1 MAVILDI
8 AGHRAYVATGGRA
21 HVEGRPW
28 ALFLHGAGFDHT
40 AWALQSRWLAFRGWN
55 VLCPDLPGHGRS
67 GGAPLTSIGAMADWA
82 LALLDAVKAES
93 AVLIGHSMGA
103 LIAVD
108 AASRSPGRVSR
119 LLLIGPAARM
129 PVHPDLL
136 SAAERNHHDAID
148 MMNLWGHGHDAG
160 IGGSRAPGV
169 WMVGAAER
177 ILERAAPGVLF
188 QDLTA
193 CNAYDG
199 QLAAAAVTAPALL
212 VCGER
217 DMMTPVRN
225 ARALAAALPRSD
237 VRVLAGAGH
246 MLLAERPNELVEA
259 MAEWIVSP
267 TPV

>member
-1 MAVILDI
+1 MAVTLTI
-8 AGHRAYVATGGRA
+8 AGQPVYAATGGRA
-21 HVEGRPW
+21 LVEGRPW
-28 ALFLHGAGFDHT
+28 AVFLHGAGFDHT

-55 VLCPDLPGHGRS
+55 VLSPDLPGHGRS
-67 GGAPLTSIGAMADWA
+67 GGTPLTRIGAMADWV
-82 LALLDAVKAES
+82 LALLTAVQAES

-103 LIAVD
+103 LIALD
-108 AASRSPGRVSR
+108 AASRAPTRIRR
-119 LLLIGPAARM
+119 LLLIGSAARM

-136 SAAERNHHDAID
+136 SAAERNDRVAID
-148 MMNLWGHGHDAG
+148 MVNLWGHGHLAG

-188 QDLTA
+188 HDLSA

-199 QLAAAAVTAPALL
+199 LPSAAAVTAAALL

-225 ARALAAALPRSD
+225 ARALAAALPNSE

-246 MLLAERPNELVEA
+246 MLMAERPNDLVEA
-259 MAEWIVSP
+259 MSEWIVRP
-267 TPV
+267 TGA

>member
-1 MAVILDI
+1 MAVTLEI
-8 AGHRAYVATGGRA
+8 AGHSVYVATGGRA
-21 HVEGRPW
+21 HLEGRPW

-55 VLCPDLPGHGRS
+55 VLSPDLPGHGRS
-67 GGAPLTSIGAMADWA
+67 SGAPLTSIGAMADWA
-82 LALLDAVKAES
+82 IAVLDAVNADA

-103 LIAVD
+103 LIALDV
-108 AASRSPGRVSR
+108 ASRFPTRVSR
-119 LLLIGPAARM
+119 LLLIGAAGRM

-136 SAAERNHHDAID
+136 SAAEQNHHDAID
-148 MMNLWGHGHDAG
+148 MVNLWGHGQQAG

-177 ILERAAPGVLF
+177 ILERAAPDVLF
-188 QDLTA
+188 RDLSA

-199 QLAAAAVTAPALL
+199 LANAAEVTAPALL
-212 VCGER
+212 VSGER

-225 ARALAAALPRSD
+225 ARALAAALPHSE
-237 VRVLAGAGH
+237 VRVVAGAGH

-267 TPV
+267 SPV